1 MNTTTNYGLKLY
13 EGTDLFNPLV
23 VENPNAGDIDTA
35 LKAVSDNA
43 VGTATEL
50 TTGTVHAITRADA
63 DRNVFLFVATSNF
76 TAGDTFTLDGNQVSA
91 LTPDGQQLATGSYV
105 IGSSVLCALH
115 DTLIT
120 VYVNPA
126 KAKDADMLDGHD
138 SSYYATD
145 SDLDT
150 VAGTIQAVSDKVGTA
165 VLTTTAPDCSGAINE
180 LNTHLNTHVIAQVTA
195 DGVKTMGQLFNELY
209 QQYASSSNVTLDRL
223 EYRITLQG
231 VDYFYRV
238 SSVSSDSIEAARVLG
253 LVDGTIHID
262 MITFK
267 ATGSTRQVSDV
278 NATGF
283 STRDRSS
290 DIFSAGAVLRLAEV

>member
-13 EGTDLFNPLV
+13 EGTDLFNPLT
-23 VENPNAGDIDTA
+23 VENVNAGDIDTA
-35 LKAVSDNA
+35 MKAISDHS
-43 VGTATEL
+43 VGAATEL
-50 TTGTVHAITRADA
+50 TTGTVHAITRADT

-165 VLTTTAPDCSGAINE
+165 VLTTTAPDLSGAVNE
-180 LNTHLNTHVIAQVTA
+180 LNTQLSVT
-195 DGVKTMGQLFNELY
+195 DISNQISFDQTVTVGSSHKYGCVMGKLVQIDF
-209 QQYASSSNVTLDRL
+209 SVTLNQA
-223 EYRITLQG
+223 ISHG
-231 VDYFYRV
+231 
-238 SSVSSDSIEAARVLG
+238 SAILG
-253 LVDGTIHID
+253 GLPAPID
-262 MITFK
+262 
-267 ATGSTRQVSDV
+267 GSTLFGCV
-278 NATGF
+278 ATNNGVH
-283 STRDRSS
+283 TP
-290 DIFSAGAVLRLAEV
+290 IEMYIANNYLGASYPQSGITGNGSVITGHLMYLKN

>member
-13 EGTDLFNPLV
+13 EGTDLFNPLT
-23 VENPNAGDIDTA
+23 VENVNAGDIDTA
-35 LKAVSDNA
+35 MKAISDHS
-43 VGTATEL
+43 VGAATEL
-50 TTGTVHAITRADA
+50 TTGTVHAITRADT

-165 VLTTTAPDCSGAINE
+165 VLTTTAPDLSGAVNE
-180 LNTHLNTHVIAQVTA
+180 LNTHLSGMTIHKLDNQTITTDSSGNYTFSFGKNAVLLDVNVPVALGSTA
-195 DGVKTMGQLFNELY
+195 
-209 QQYASSSNVTLDRL
+209 VTLFGQVHDQRFVK
-223 EYRITLQG
+223 ITDYQLNPLTG
-231 VDYFYRV
+231 VTF
-238 SSVSSDSIEAARVLG
+238 SNC
-253 LVDGTIHID
+253 TIIYA
-262 MITFK
+262 TF
-267 ATGSTRQVSDV
+267 
-278 NATGF
+278 
-283 STRDRSS
+283 
-290 DIFSAGAVLRLAEV
+290 

>member
-13 EGTDLFNPLV
+13 EGTDLFNPLT
-23 VENPNAGDIDTA
+23 VENVNAGDIDTTM
-35 LKAVSDNA
+35 KAISDHS
-43 VGTATEL
+43 VGAATEL
-50 TTGTVHAITRADA
+50 TTGTVHAITRADT

-165 VLTTTAPDCSGAINE
+165 VLTTTAPDLSGAVNE
-180 LNTHLNTHVIAQVTA
+180 LNTHLTVTDITSQVSVLHGKAKVYRYGNIVNISWAIDGYTIPTGETSLITGLPESVDVATTIGDYPIALFQDLGSTGKPRADIFFEVIGTTLVIQNLTSA
-195 DGVKTMGQLFNELY
+195 TMGGVSKGGN
-209 QQYASSSNVTLDRL
+209 
-223 EYRITLQG
+223 ITYLC
-231 VDYFYRV
+231 
-238 SSVSSDSIEAARVLG
+238 
-253 LVDGTIHID
+253 
-262 MITFK
+262 K
-267 ATGSTRQVSDV
+267 
-278 NATGF
+278 
-283 STRDRSS
+283 
-290 DIFSAGAVLRLAEV
+290 

>member
-13 EGTDLFNPLV
+13 EGTDLFNPLT
-23 VENPNAGDIDTA
+23 VENVNAGDIDTA
-35 LKAVSDNA
+35 MKAISDHS
-43 VGTATEL
+43 VGAATEL
-50 TTGTVHAITRADA
+50 TTGTVHALTRADA

-76 TAGDTFTLDGNQVSA
+76 TAGDTFTLDGTQVSA
-91 LTPDGQQLATGSYV
+91 LTPDGQPLATGSYV

-180 LNTHLNTHVIAQVTA
+180 LNTHFTDLTKAQKYDEWEDVTSQC
-195 DGVKTMGQLFNELY
+195 V
-209 QQYASSSNVTLDRL
+209 LDRSITWGACTVKDNGYK
-223 EYRITLQG
+223 YRITFT
-231 VDYFYRV
+231 V
-238 SSVSSDSIEAARVLG
+238 G
-253 LVDGTIHID
+253 LSTSTLTTRLTLPKNTVERCILPMIGDNGAGTP
-262 MITFK
+262 
-267 ATGSTRQVSDV
+267 V
-278 NATGF
+278 NAVGNVTCMNSKVVQMSSTGAAYF
-283 STRDRSS
+283 SQTFD
-290 DIFSAGAVLRLAEV
+290 VYHE

>member
-13 EGTDLFNPLV
+13 EGTDLFNPLT
-23 VENPNAGDIDTA
+23 VENVNAGDIDTA
-35 LKAVSDNA
+35 MKAISDHS
-43 VGTATEL
+43 VGAATEL
-50 TTGTVHAITRADA
+50 TTGTVHAITRADT

-105 IGSSVLCALH
+105 IGSNVLCALH

-165 VLTTTAPDCSGAINE
+165 VLTTTAPDLSGAVNE
-180 LNTHLNTHVIAQVTA
+180 LNTHLPEYSEGTVNQYVKWQKYGKIAFVSIAYTTSATSWTEIATLPFSIKNITDNGNFELGGNSGNGVTRVKDNKVFVISTSGSAVI
-195 DGVKTMGQLFNELY
+195 
-209 QQYASSSNVTLDRL
+209 NV
-223 EYRITLQG
+223 I
-231 VDYFYRV
+231 
-238 SSVSSDSIEAARVLG
+238 IPC
-253 LVDGTIHID
+253 IID
-262 MITFK
+262 
-267 ATGSTRQVSDV
+267 D
-278 NATGF
+278 
-283 STRDRSS
+283 
-290 DIFSAGAVLRLAEV
+290 

>member
-13 EGTDLFNPLV
+13 EGTDLFNPLT
-23 VENPNAGDIDTA
+23 VENVNTGDIDDA
-35 LKAVSDNA
+35 MKAISDHS

-50 TTGTVHAITRADA
+50 TTGTVHALTRADT

-76 TAGDTFTLDGNQVSA
+76 TAGDTFVLDGTQVSA

-105 IGSSVLCALH
+105 IGSTVLCALH

-145 SDLDT
+145 EDLDT

-180 LNTHLNTHVIAQVTA
+180 LNTHLTETPFSVDVSGISGSLAKYADNSYKRGNRVVIDYSLYTSSTTYGSDVIGRVPSGCFPSANVNVTA
-195 DGVKTMGQLFNELY
+195 VVRNVNNITFPKSATIDTDGYV
-209 QQYASSSNVTLDRL
+209 
-223 EYRITLQG
+223 
-231 VDYFYRV
+231 RV
-238 SSVSSDSIEAARVLG
+238 SGI
-253 LVDGTIHID
+253 GT
-262 MITFK
+262 F
-267 ATGSTRQVSDV
+267 
-278 NATGF
+278 
-283 STRDRSS
+283 
-290 DIFSAGAVLRLAEV
+290 AGALVIGSYLVN

>member
-13 EGTDLFNPLV
+13 EGSDLFNPLT
-23 VENPNAGDIDTA
+23 VENVNAGDIDDA
-35 LKAVSDNA
+35 MKAISDHS

-50 TTGTVHAITRADA
+50 TTGTVHALTRADT

-76 TAGDTFTLDGNQVSA
+76 TAGDTFVLDGTQVSA

-165 VLTTTAPDCSGAINE
+165 VLTTTAPDLSGAVNE
-180 LNTHLNTHVIAQVTA
+180 LNTQLSGVTKIGSDTLTATTSQYGYITPTLDYPIGNILSVYRTNGGGYCEVSANDGTIYVHSVSNQPVANT
-195 DGVKTMGQLFNELY
+195 
-209 QQYASSSNVTLDRL
+209 NVTLAIK
-223 EYRITLQG
+223 Y
-231 VDYFYRV
+231 
-238 SSVSSDSIEAARVLG
+238 IE
-253 LVDGTIHID
+253 
-262 MITFK
+262 
-267 ATGSTRQVSDV
+267 S
-278 NATGF
+278 
-283 STRDRSS
+283 
-290 DIFSAGAVLRLAEV
+290 

>member
-1 MNTTTNYGLKLY
+1 
-13 EGTDLFNPLV
+13 
-23 VENPNAGDIDTA
+23 
-35 LKAVSDNA
+35 
-43 VGTATEL
+43 
-50 TTGTVHAITRADA
+50 
-63 DRNVFLFVATSNF
+63 VATSNF

-165 VLTTTAPDCSGAINE
+165 VLTTTAPDLSGAVNE
-180 LNTHLNTHVIAQVTA
+180 LNTHLGDIQVVNIAYSTSVTPISANSDYNFDMSAQIAAWLSNHPNYVVVGVAGVESGNT
-195 DGVKTMGQLFNELY
+195 GLC
-209 QQYASSSNVTLDRL
+209 
-223 EYRITLQG
+223 
-231 VDYFYRV
+231 
-238 SSVSSDSIEAARVLG
+238 IEA
-253 LVDGTIHID
+253 
-262 MITFK
+262 
-267 ATGSTRQVSDV
+267 
-278 NATGF
+278 
-283 STRDRSS
+283 
-290 DIFSAGAVLRLAEV
+290 FSAKTNAFIRVYNSRNVSRDALPNTDVVFRHI

>member
-1 MNTTTNYGLKLY
+1 MNTTTNYGLKQY
-13 EGTDLFNPLV
+13 EGTDLFNPLT
-23 VENPNAGDIDTA
+23 VENVNMGDIDTA
-35 LKAVSDNA
+35 MKAISDHS
-43 VGTATEL
+43 VGAATEL

-76 TAGDTFTLDGNQVSA
+76 TAGDTFTLDSNQVSA
-91 LTPDGQQLATGSYV
+91 LTPDGQPLATGSYV

-180 LNTHLNTHVIAQVTA
+180 LNTHLNDKASIEYV
-195 DGVKTMGQLFNELY
+195 DELVKTDVQTLTFTNGSRNY
-209 QQYASSSNVTLDRL
+209 VTPY
-223 EYRITLQG
+223 ETNRI
-231 VDYFYRV
+231 V
-238 SSVSSDSIEAARVLG
+238 SVIGSGSYV
-253 LVDGTIHID
+253 VDGSIQGTNSLYLYVTNSTSFSGN
-262 MITFK
+262 ITVRIK
-267 ATGSTRQVSDV
+267 Y
-278 NATGF
+278 
-283 STRDRSS
+283 
-290 DIFSAGAVLRLAEV
+290 I

>member
-13 EGTDLFNPLV
+13 EGTDLFNPLT
-23 VENPNAGDIDTA
+23 VENVNTGDIDTA
-35 LKAVSDNA
+35 LKAVSDHA

-50 TTGTVHAITRADA
+50 TTGTVHALTRADT
-63 DRNVFLFVATSNF
+63 DRDVFRFVATSNF
-76 TAGDTFTLDGNQVSA
+76 TAGDTFTLDGTQVSA
-91 LTPDGQQLATGSYV
+91 LTPDGQPLATGSYV
-105 IGSSVLCALH
+105 IGSTVLCALH

-180 LNTHLNTHVIAQVTA
+180 LNTHLN
-195 DGVKTMGQLFNELY
+195 ELSHTV
-209 QQYASSSNVTLDRL
+209 ANTVVTLTN
-223 EYRITLQG
+223 YSQASPYTTQ
-231 VDYFYRV
+231 
-238 SSVSSDSIEAARVLG
+238 SDGYMYVLNASG
-253 LVDGTIHID
+253 QNAYGYID
-262 MITFK
+262 
-267 ATGSTRQVSDV
+267 D
-278 NATGF
+278 
-283 STRDRSS
+283 
-290 DIFSAGAVLRLAEV
+290 SAGVNMLAIGGAVGAFSVYVKKGMKLYGVGTANRCDFILLTQ

>member
-13 EGTDLFNPLV
+13 EGTDLFNPLT
-23 VENPNAGDIDTA
+23 VENVNAGDIDTA
-35 LKAVSDNA
+35 MKAISDHS

-50 TTGTVHAITRADA
+50 TTGTVHALTRADT

-76 TAGDTFTLDGNQVSA
+76 TAGDTFVLDGTQVSA

-180 LNTHLNTHVIAQVTA
+180 LNTHINDKIKTYVT
-195 DGVKTMGQLFNELY
+195 
-209 QQYASSSNVTLDRL
+209 NVTSNAVGLL
-223 EYRITLQG
+223 VIPFQSTGITL
-231 VDYFYRV
+231 
-238 SSVSSDSIEAARVLG
+238 SNIELLSDSDEYISRWKYSVTNQEIDAILTDYQGTQLG
-253 LVDGTIHID
+253 NRTVTIN
-262 MITFK
+262 
-267 ATGSTRQVSDV
+267 VSYV
-278 NATGF
+278 TY
-283 STRDRSS
+283 
-290 DIFSAGAVLRLAEV
+290 

>member
-13 EGTDLFNPLV
+13 EGTDLFNPLT
-23 VENPNAGDIDTA
+23 VENVNAGDIDTA
-35 LKAVSDNA
+35 MKAISDHS
-43 VGTATEL
+43 VGAATEL

-165 VLTTTAPDCSGAINE
+165 VLTTTAPDLSGAVNE
-180 LNTHLNTHVIAQVTA
+180 LNTHLSNSNIGFTSVGSEYYDNISNTSFTFNGRKWVTIKA
-195 DGVKTMGQLFNELY
+195 RLKITLGAGGDYTIG
-209 QQYASSSNVTLDRL
+209 NVTGSAIPN
-223 EYRITLQG
+223 EMKYGSYETLISGASG
-231 VDYFYRV
+231 VAWIATNGAIQFHLA
-238 SSVSSDSIEAARVLG
+238 SANLG
-253 LVDGTIHID
+253 NGEELV
-262 MITFK
+262 FK
-267 ATGSTRQVSDV
+267 
-278 NATGF
+278 F
-283 STRDRSS
+283 SY
-290 DIFSAGAVLRLAEV
+290 

>member
-13 EGTDLFNPLV
+13 EGTDLFNPLT
-23 VENPNAGDIDTA
+23 VENVNAGDIDTA
-35 LKAVSDNA
+35 LKAVSDHA
-43 VGTATEL
+43 VGAATEL
-50 TTGTVHAITRADA
+50 TTGTVHAITRADT

-165 VLTTTAPDCSGAINE
+165 VLTTTAPDLSGAVNE
-180 LNTHLNTHVIAQVTA
+180 LNTHFTDLKTSRLIANATIDGPGDISLSNWDNPNRFTFITLTLRSGLSIVDVVTIPRA
-195 DGVKTMGQLFNELY
+195 SFMGGGAYYLKYLDSANVNRVCHLAY
-209 QQYASSSNVTLDRL
+209 NASNQRVTL
-223 EYRITLQG
+223 TLDTNNLNGWSIVING
-231 VDYFYRV
+231 V
-238 SSVSSDSIEAARVLG
+238 
-253 LVDGTIHID
+253 
-262 MITFK
+262 
-267 ATGSTRQVSDV
+267 
-278 NATGF
+278 
-283 STRDRSS
+283 
-290 DIFSAGAVLRLAEV
+290 

>member
-13 EGTDLFNPLV
+13 EGTDLFNPLT
-23 VENPNAGDIDTA
+23 VENVNAGDIDTA
-35 LKAVSDNA
+35 MKAISDHS
-43 VGTATEL
+43 VGAATEL

-150 VAGTIQAVSDKVGTA
+150 VAGTIGAISDKVGSA
-165 VLTTTAPDCSGAINE
+165 VLTTTAPDLSGAVNE
-180 LNTHLNTHVIAQVTA
+180 LNTHLTENRTDAIVELTLSDYTTTPYVFPHDGWISIMAEANGGSLSANLLGSNATTGGLTISVVGSASYSDENAIFVKKGMKMTFYLALAVHTHCYY
-195 DGVKTMGQLFNELY
+195 MP
-209 QQYASSSNVTLDRL
+209 
-223 EYRITLQG
+223 
-231 VDYFYRV
+231 
-238 SSVSSDSIEAARVLG
+238 
-253 LVDGTIHID
+253 LVD
-262 MITFK
+262 
-267 ATGSTRQVSDV
+267 
-278 NATGF
+278 
-283 STRDRSS
+283 
-290 DIFSAGAVLRLAEV
+290 

>member
-50 TTGTVHAITRADA
+50 TTGTVHALNRADT

-105 IGSSVLCALH
+105 IGSTVLCALH

-180 LNTHLNTHVIAQVTA
+180 LNTHLLTNDATYTQTYGAGNIYFRRHGGSVHIEWAFNYSNTA
-195 DGVKTMGQLFNELY
+195 DTFTLPDTLRPWRDVRLPIYNNSGQMIGLMVIR
-209 QQYASSSNVTLDRL
+209 SN
-223 EYRITLQG
+223 
-231 VDYFYRV
+231 
-238 SSVSSDSIEAARVLG
+238 
-253 LVDGTIHID
+253 
-262 MITFK
+262 
-267 ATGSTRQVSDV
+267 
-278 NATGF
+278 
-283 STRDRSS
+283 
-290 DIFSAGAVLRLAEV
+290 GAVELPALNDNVRLFDFYPCIS

>member
-145 SDLDT
+145 EDLDT

-165 VLTTTAPDCSGAINE
+165 VLTTTAPDLSGAVNE
-180 LNTHLNTHVIAQVTA
+180 LNTHLTPVDISNNITQDTPVATIGTKRCYKMGRLVIFSFYVNLNTA
-195 DGVKTMGQLFNELY
+195 L
-209 QQYASSSNVTLDRL
+209 SNGSAIFGGLPAPDDTSILLDCVATTSGNSFPIQFH
-223 EYRITLQG
+223 ITNNYLSA
-231 VDYFYRV
+231 FYPQSGITGNGSAV
-238 SSVSSDSIEAARVLG
+238 S
-253 LVDGTIHID
+253 GTIAYIS
-262 MITFK
+262 
-267 ATGSTRQVSDV
+267 AT
-278 NATGF
+278 
-283 STRDRSS
+283 
-290 DIFSAGAVLRLAEV
+290 

>member
-13 EGTDLFNPLV
+13 EGTDLFNPLT
-23 VENPNAGDIDTA
+23 VENVNAGDIDTA
-35 LKAVSDNA
+35 MKAISDHS
-43 VGTATEL
+43 VGAATEL

-180 LNTHLNTHVIAQVTA
+180 LNTQLNEVETLTITAHSYITSYLAAHRFGNKIHLTGAFAVNTQLPINTDFLYIQRASGQSGSVVSGEVTQAIVESIGAQPNNAMRMNSNSNHFTNNF
-195 DGVKTMGQLFNELY
+195 GVLAVGTY
-209 QQYASSSNVTLDRL
+209 
-223 EYRITLQG
+223 I
-231 VDYFYRV
+231 VDCWYV
-238 SSVSSDSIEAARVLG
+238 C
-253 LVDGTIHID
+253 
-262 MITFK
+262 K
-267 ATGSTRQVSDV
+267 V
-278 NATGF
+278 N
-283 STRDRSS
+283 
-290 DIFSAGAVLRLAEV
+290 

>member
-13 EGTDLFNPLV
+13 EGTDLFNPLT
-23 VENPNAGDIDTA
+23 VENVNAGDIDTA
-35 LKAVSDNA
+35 MKAISDHS
-43 VGTATEL
+43 VGAATEL

-76 TAGDTFTLDGNQVSA
+76 TAGDTFTLDGNQVSS

-180 LNTHLNTHVIAQVTA
+180 LNTHLSNRGKFIETKYFTNGDTYTATEPVILT
-195 DGVKTMGQLFNELY
+195 GY
-209 QQYASSSNVTLDRL
+209 
-223 EYRITLQG
+223 
-231 VDYFYRV
+231 YRV
-238 SSVSSDSIEAARVLG
+238 NKTGGGSIIVNSDVKGNSYIVSSTPTPQYYCSVSMV
-253 LVDGTIHID
+253 
-262 MITFK
+262 
-267 ATGSTRQVSDV
+267 
-278 NATGF
+278 
-283 STRDRSS
+283 
-290 DIFSAGAVLRLAEV
+290 AEVGETLTFTCANIDGSLTLRVCKL

>member
-1 MNTTTNYGLKLY
+1 MNTTTNYGLKQY
-13 EGTDLFNPLV
+13 EGTDLFNPLT
-23 VENPNAGDIDTA
+23 VENVNMGDIDTSM
-35 LKAVSDNA
+35 KAISDHS
-43 VGTATEL
+43 VGAATEL

-150 VAGTIQAVSDKVGTA
+150 VSGTIQAVSDKVGTA

-180 LNTHLNTHVIAQVTA
+180 LNTHLSNISKVVT
-195 DGVKTMGQLFNELY
+195 DT
-209 QQYASSSNVTLDRL
+209 
-223 EYRITLQG
+223 ITLTINANG
-231 VDYFYRV
+231 AF
-238 SSVSSDSIEAARVLG
+238 SSIPDLTVANSVVLSVTIDSYAIG
-253 LVDGTIHID
+253 IGKNGNNWIGQ
-262 MITFK
+262 TFGYNNGWVK
-267 ATGSTRQVSDV
+267 APAGNY
-278 NATGF
+278 NATV
-283 STRDRSS
+283 SY
-290 DIFSAGAVLRLAEV
+290 IEVN

>member
-13 EGTDLFNPLV
+13 EGTDLFNPLT
-23 VENPNAGDIDTA
+23 VENVNAGDIDTA
-35 LKAVSDNA
+35 MKAISDHS
-43 VGTATEL
+43 VGAATEL

-165 VLTTTAPDCSGAINE
+165 VLTTTAPDLSGAVNE
-180 LNTHLNTHVIAQVTA
+180 L
-195 DGVKTMGQLFNELY
+195 
-209 QQYASSSNVTLDRL
+209 ASKFVLGSNVKKVVVTN
-223 EYRITLQG
+223 
-231 VDYFYRV
+231 DY
-238 SSVSSDSIEAARVLG
+238 DS
-253 LVDGTIHID
+253 DGTLRINIY
-262 MITFK
+262 
-267 ATGSTRQVSDV
+267 RSDV
-278 NATGF
+278 GTGDRFF
-283 STRDRSS
+283 SIVFYTSQSNHPNQITIDYW
-290 DIFSAGAVLRLAEV
+290 DTFQWYNVFTLN

>member
-13 EGTDLFNPLV
+13 EGTDLFNPLT
-23 VENPNAGDIDTA
+23 VENVNAGDIDDA
-35 LKAVSDNA
+35 MKAISDHS

-50 TTGTVHAITRADA
+50 TTGTVHAITRADT

-150 VAGTIQAVSDKVGTA
+150 VAGTIQSVSDKVGSA
-165 VLTTTAPDCSGAINE
+165 VLTTTAPDLSGAVNE
-180 LNTHLNTHVIAQVTA
+180 LNTRTAPTLISPTWIAGLNISNSEAYTIGNLCVLNLQI
-195 DGVKTMGQLFNELY
+195 
-209 QQYASSSNVTLDRL
+209 SSL
-223 EYRITLQG
+223 
-231 VDYFYRV
+231 
-238 SSVSSDSIEAARVLG
+238 SIVAGETVLG
-253 LVDGTIHID
+253 NLGKTLPTTQIFNYNTYGGLVGEFI
-262 MITFK
+262 ITNNGQMK
-267 ATGSTRQVSDV
+267 IEH
-278 NATGF
+278 ATGF
-283 STRDRSS
+283 TNDNAY
-290 DIFSAGAVLRLAEV
+290 INCVFVIN

>member
-13 EGTDLFNPLV
+13 DGTDLFNPLT
-23 VENPNAGDIDTA
+23 VENVNAGDIDTA
-35 LKAVSDNA
+35 MKAISDHS
-43 VGTATEL
+43 VGAATEL
-50 TTGTVHAITRADA
+50 TTGTVHAINRADT

-105 IGSSVLCALH
+105 IGSNVLCALH

-165 VLTTTAPDCSGAINE
+165 VLTTTAPDLSGAVNE
-180 LNTHLNTHVIAQVTA
+180 LNTHLTQ
-195 DGVKTMGQLFNELY
+195 MGYVDSGEN
-209 QQYASSSNVTLDRL
+209 SVTLPRANKQYLIVANAYCNTVNGAVFGRIYDGNN
-223 EYRITLQG
+223 EYAMATSQGSAGYGFKGGISLVSYVYTTANNQVVNFDANSNESLAYKRITA
-231 VDYFYRV
+231 FE
-238 SSVSSDSIEAARVLG
+238 I
-253 LVDGTIHID
+253 
-262 MITFK
+262 
-267 ATGSTRQVSDV
+267 
-278 NATGF
+278 N
-283 STRDRSS
+283 
-290 DIFSAGAVLRLAEV
+290 

>member
-13 EGTDLFNPLV
+13 EGTDLFNPLT
-23 VENPNAGDIDTA
+23 VENVNTGDIDTA
-35 LKAVSDNA
+35 MKAISDHS

-50 TTGTVHAITRADA
+50 TTGTVHAITRADT
-63 DRNVFLFVATSNF
+63 DRDVFLFVATSNF

-180 LNTHLNTHVIAQVTA
+180 LNTRLSHIGELTHTEGYTAYTVAPGGVVNEITVPETGTYLFISYIRGGGVWYHKNNAFYPNNNVVTIEGATYTTVDTFTVGDVIKQ
-195 DGVKTMGQLFNELY
+195 
-209 QQYASSSNVTLDRL
+209 
-223 EYRITLQG
+223 
-231 VDYFYRV
+231 
-238 SSVSSDSIEAARVLG
+238 
-253 LVDGTIHID
+253 
-262 MITFK
+262 
-267 ATGSTRQVSDV
+267 V
-278 NATGF
+278 NAG
-283 STRDRSS
+283 
-290 DIFSAGAVLRLAEV
+290 GASQTYIASEMKLVRLA

>member
-13 EGTDLFNPLV
+13 EGSDLFNPLT
-23 VENPNAGDIDTA
+23 VENVNAGDIDDA
-35 LKAVSDNA
+35 MKAISDHS

-50 TTGTVHAITRADA
+50 TTGTVHALTRADT

-76 TAGDTFTLDGNQVSA
+76 TAGDTFVLDGTQVSA

-145 SDLDT
+145 EDLDT

-165 VLTTTAPDCSGAINE
+165 VLTTTAPDLSGAVNE
-180 LNTHLNTHVIAQVTA
+180 LNTHLSPKNISHNENAGVIVNGKAIKSGYTVNLCLYAQFTLGILAQSETHFATITSPFAIPDIVLVAPFTSYSG
-195 DGVKTMGQLFNELY
+195 GVGYIKIDTSGKLY
-209 QQYASSSNVTLDRL
+209 
-223 EYRITLQG
+223 
-231 VDYFYRV
+231 
-238 SSVSSDSIEAARVLG
+238 
-253 LVDGTIHID
+253 
-262 MITFK
+262 
-267 ATGSTRQVSDV
+267 
-278 NATGF
+278 
-283 STRDRSS
+283 
-290 DIFSAGAVLRLAEV
+290 IFSHTALPTNDTVYFNFSYMN

>member
-13 EGTDLFNPLV
+13 EGTDLFNPLT
-23 VENPNAGDIDTA
+23 VENVNTGDIDTA
-35 LKAVSDNA
+35 MKAISDHS
-43 VGTATEL
+43 VGAATEL

-180 LNTHLNTHVIAQVTA
+180 LNTHLSVITKKFNASNTNVLANSH
-195 DGVKTMGQLFNELY
+195 
-209 QQYASSSNVTLDRL
+209 ASIDVP
-223 EYRITLQG
+223 I
-231 VDYFYRV
+231 
-238 SSVSSDSIEAARVLG
+238 SIEEGYTPIAILAFNSG
-253 LVDGTIHID
+253 NTQID
-262 MITFK
+262 MESITFSTNYEILNFRVYNNTANTK
-267 ATGSTRQVSDV
+267 VVAPYATVLFAKSAIVTRQ
-278 NATGF
+278 
-283 STRDRSS
+283 
-290 DIFSAGAVLRLAEV
+290 

>member
-13 EGTDLFNPLV
+13 EGTDLFNPLT
-23 VENPNAGDIDTA
+23 VENVNTGDIDTE
-35 LKAVSDNA
+35 LKAVSDHA
-43 VGTATEL
+43 VGAATEL
-50 TTGTVHAITRADA
+50 TTGTVHAITRTDT

-76 TAGDTFTLDGNQVSA
+76 TAGDTFTLDGTQVSA
-91 LTPDGQQLATGSYV
+91 LTPDGQPLATGSYV

-180 LNTHLNTHVIAQVTA
+180 LNTHLSATSGTITSGYALGTPT
-195 DGVKTMGQLFNELY
+195 VKMCAN
-209 QQYASSSNVTLDRL
+209 
-223 EYRITLQG
+223 
-231 VDYFYRV
+231 RV
-238 SSVSSDSIEAARVLG
+238 SIDLKCRFDNGLTSQTYVEMATIATSSMIPTAAKFFTVPCVAINEGNLLSVGVAKISTTGKVFVKVPS
-253 LVDGTIHID
+253 
-262 MITFK
+262 
-267 ATGSTRQVSDV
+267 ATGNYT
-278 NATGF
+278 
-283 STRDRSS
+283 
-290 DIFSAGAVLRLAEV
+290 EVYLNCDYIVD